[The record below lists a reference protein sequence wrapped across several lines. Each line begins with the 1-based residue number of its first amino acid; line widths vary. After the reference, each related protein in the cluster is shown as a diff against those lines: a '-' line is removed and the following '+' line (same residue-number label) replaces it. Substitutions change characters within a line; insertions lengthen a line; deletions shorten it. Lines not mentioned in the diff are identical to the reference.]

1 MNISPAKCNNLGF
14 KSKIVFI
21 PSNAFDGNTAKFF
34 YCRSKSNSICDSM
47 VKAADVWTEEI
58 RTCTGGGIVG
68 NGEVLGFHFYDSLNT
83 LNNIKDELAGK
94 IAEFGKNF
102 KSALMI
108 GSKKTEDDV
117 STKVF
122 NVTLDEIKKV
132 TKPSIFREYTN
143 LSAQSN
149 IKFVSAEDTW
159 FVNTNYLK
167 CPGYL
172 ASEEDVKS
180 LESLRK
186 SFKEIQIAPQDRLF
200 IGEKEITRDMCPDI
214 FIQ

>member
-1 MNISPAKCNNLGF
+1 MNINSTNYNNLNF

-21 PSNAFDGNTAKFF
+21 PSNAFDGKSAKFF
-34 YCRSKSNSICDSM
+34 YCKDKTNSLCDSM

-68 NGEVLGFHFYDSLNT
+68 NGETLGFHFYDSLNT
-83 LNNIKDELAGK
+83 LSMIKNELAGK

-108 GSKKTEDDV
+108 GSKKTEDAL

-122 NVTLDEIKKV
+122 DVTLDEIKKV
-132 TKPSIFREYTN
+132 TMPSIFREYTN

-149 IKFVSAEDTW
+149 IKFSSAEDTW

-167 CPGYL
+167 HPGYL
-172 ASEEDVKS
+172 ASEEDIKS
-180 LESLRK
+180 LDSLRK
-186 SFKEIQIAPQDRLF
+186 NFKEIKIAPQDRLF
-200 IGEKEITRDMCPDI
+200 IGEEEITRDMCSDI
-214 FIQ
+214 FM